1 MLYLDEDLVVSIYDD
16 IYDGCVE
23 YTQVIIEKVGSR
35 EKTIFYIEKPHTLF
49 GHLTTTDKI
58 QRDVLRMMYKDTLK
72 DIQDN
77 PSKYYLKVKQYK
89 RVRFDDIREKIK
101 ELRLDII

>member
-1 MLYLDEDLVVSIYDD
+1 MDLVVNIYED
-16 IYDGCVE
+16 YEE
-23 YTQVIIEKVGSR
+23 YAKVIIEKVGLR

-58 QRDVLRMMYKDTLK
+58 QREVHRMMYKDTLK

-77 PSKYYLKVKQYK
+77 PARYYLKVKQYK
-89 RVRFDDIREKIK
+89 KVRFDDIEEKINK
-101 ELRLDII
+101 FRLDIIS